1 MNDHIDRWFY
11 AEVAHMKKEAIQTF
25 TARVTQASK
34 SELIVILYE
43 MILNEIKDARSAYE
57 TGDLT
62 LYEREL
68 KRAQKFVNEL
78 IVALDFQYQ
87 ISYDLSSL
95 YLYVNKLIIT
105 AIIKKNPVSLD
116 SAESV
121 LNKLLI
127 GFEGVSKADNSG
139 PMMRN
144 TQQLYAGLTYGK
156 GKLNE
161 TYIDPSNRSR
171 GFIA

>member
-1 MNDHIDRWFY
+1 MNK
-11 AEVAHMKKEAIQTF
+11 EVIHSF
-25 TARVTQASK
+25 TARITQASK

-43 MILNEIKDARSAYE
+43 MTLTEIKDARDAHDL
-57 TGDLT
+57 GDMDQFDKG
-62 LYEREL
+62 L
-68 KRAQKFVNEL
+68 KRAQKYVSEL
-78 IVALDFQYQ
+78 MAALDYRYRL
-87 ISYDLSSL
+87 SYDLLSL
-95 YLYVNKLIIT
+95 YLYTNKQIIT
-105 AIIKKNPVSLD
+105 AIMKKSPIWLD

-121 LNKLLI
+121 LKKLLT
-127 GFEGVSKADNSG
+127 GFEGVSRQDTSG

-161 TYIDPSNRSR
+161 TYLDPNNGNR

>member
-1 MNDHIDRWFY
+1 
-11 AEVAHMKKEAIQTF
+11 MKKEAIQVFAT
-25 TARVTQASK
+25 RVTQASK

-43 MILNEIKDARSAYE
+43 MILTEIKEAKDAYV
-57 TGDLT
+57 TDDLAT
-62 LYEREL
+62 FDKEL
-68 KRAQKFVNEL
+68 KRAQRYITEL
-78 IVALDFQYQ
+78 TAVLDYSYA
-87 ISYDLSSL
+87 ISYDLLSL
-95 YLYVNKLIIT
+95 YLYVNKRIIT
-105 AIIKKNPVSLD
+105 AIIKRNPVSLD

-121 LNKLLI
+121 LHKLLI
-127 GFEGVSKADNSG
+127 GFEDVSKKDTSG

-161 TYIDPSNRSR
+161 TYIDPNNRSR

>member
-1 MNDHIDRWFY
+1 
-11 AEVAHMKKEAIQTF
+11 MKRETVQAFAT
-25 TARVTQASK
+25 RVTQASK

-43 MILNEIKDARSAYE
+43 MILTEIAEAKEAYE
-57 TGDLT
+57 MGDLAVFD
-62 LYEREL
+62 REL
-68 KRAQKFVNEL
+68 KKAQKYVNEL
-78 IVALDFQYQ
+78 IVPLDYHYN
-87 ISYDLSSL
+87 ISYDLISL
-95 YLYVNKLIIT
+95 YLYVNKRIIT
-105 AIIKKNPVSLD
+105 AIIKRNPVSLD
-116 SAESV
+116 SAVSV

-127 GFEGVSKADNSG
+127 GFQGVSREDKSG

-156 GKLNE
+156 GTLNE